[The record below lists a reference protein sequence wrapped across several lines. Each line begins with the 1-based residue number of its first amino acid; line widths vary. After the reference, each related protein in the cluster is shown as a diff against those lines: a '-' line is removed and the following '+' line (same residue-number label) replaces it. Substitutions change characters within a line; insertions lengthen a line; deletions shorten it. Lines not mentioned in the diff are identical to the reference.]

1 MERSVDGSQEMVL
14 AAIHL
19 ARSVFPVFL
28 QHIRFY
34 DMLLVYRQGRIMQ
47 GV

>member
-1 MERSVDGSQEMVL
+1 MGRSVNGSQEMVL

-19 ARSVFPVFL
+19 ARSPFPVFL
-28 QHIRFY
+28 QRSHFY
-34 DMLLVYRQGRIMQ
+34 DMLLVYRQERIMQ